1 MVPQL
6 TIFTHYYSFNVWMIV
21 TGHQEEYLARKNSS
35 PATRK
40 RSAPKDL
47 QETWR
52 KLCSIPS
59 DENDGSSNSSAI
71 YSMKI
76 ISSQSQIYTW
86 FSVYPTFFTG
96 VIPCSAGTIKT
107 EPVRITEERLYML
120 HALPVTNQRHH
131 GNASS
136 HGISPYGL
144 SRSTTITHLSASFL
158 RTTSANRYQQVPAC
172 HKCQTILS
180 LMKQEIL
187 KRLRGGSCI
196 TQTI

>member
-1 MVPQL
+1 
-6 TIFTHYYSFNVWMIV
+6 
-21 TGHQEEYLARKNSS
+21 
-35 PATRK
+35 
-40 RSAPKDL
+40 
-47 QETWR
+47 
-52 KLCSIPS
+52 
-59 DENDGSSNSSAI
+59 
-71 YSMKI
+71 MKI

-196 TQTI
+196 TQTIWISSAPRSKRTTIQKKGITCRTSFTPTLLCQYSHVSIVLQFKEKLYICSLELDYISKTHSKNCCRYDKHT